1 MVGSS
6 PRLNCC
12 FCNRQAC
19 TCIFFCVPH
28 MKRSLK
34 HTHCCRCRYAENCT
48 GISTEISS
56 LCRQQFCSYD
66 TQKLQNR
73 IKFFYI
79 NRCRDLEAII
89 NLIIHKTDECPY
101 FFVAF
106 SSENESYIVAR
117 TLSLRIMIWN
127 MRACALVHA
136 CMDPHLSARK
146 MEVMK
151 WLACSGRN

>member
-1 MVGSS
+1 MQKIVQKFQPKSPVCVGNSFALMIHRNYRTES
-6 PRLNCC
+6 
-12 FCNRQAC
+12 
-19 TCIFFCVPH
+19 IFF
-28 MKRSLK
+28 
-34 HTHCCRCRYAENCT
+34 
-48 GISTEISS
+48 
-56 LCRQQFCSYD
+56 F
-66 TQKLQNR
+66 
-73 IKFFYI
+73 I
-79 NRCRDLEAII
+79 NRCRDLQAII